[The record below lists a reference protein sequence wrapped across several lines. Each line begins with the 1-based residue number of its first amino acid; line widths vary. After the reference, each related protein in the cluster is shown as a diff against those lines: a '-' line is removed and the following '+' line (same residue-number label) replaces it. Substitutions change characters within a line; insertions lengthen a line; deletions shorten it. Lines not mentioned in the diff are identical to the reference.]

1 MKLYLVRHG
10 EKEKDEFSSN
20 LTTFGKEQI
29 KKLAETLTDKNIKKI
44 YSSSNPR
51 SIQTGEIIGNKINL
65 PVTIVKS
72 IQELPREVFFQP
84 ERELSQ
90 QNQEMLRSI
99 HLFLNEISK
108 RDEDVV
114 LAMHAGINRATIS
127 LLLDIPLQ
135 KMVHFTQDL
144 SCMNLL
150 EFKEMYGE
158 KRWCLDLL
166 NSTHHLNDK

>member
-1 MKLYLVRHG
+1 MKIYLVRHG

-20 LTTFGKEQI
+20 LTALGKEQI
-29 KKLAETLTDKNIKKI
+29 TKLAETLKNKNINKI

-51 SIQTGEIIGNKINL
+51 SIQTAEIISNKINI
-65 PVTIVKS
+65 PFSIIDS

-84 ERELSQ
+84 DNEWNK
-90 QNQEMLRSI
+90 QNKEVVNNI
-99 HLFLNEISK
+99 NLFLKEISQK
-108 RDEDVV
+108 DEDVV
-114 LAMHAGINRATIS
+114 LAMHAGINRATLS

-144 SCMNLL
+144 GCINLL
-150 EFKEMYGE
+150 EFKEIYGK

-166 NSTHHLNDK
+166 NSTHHLNE